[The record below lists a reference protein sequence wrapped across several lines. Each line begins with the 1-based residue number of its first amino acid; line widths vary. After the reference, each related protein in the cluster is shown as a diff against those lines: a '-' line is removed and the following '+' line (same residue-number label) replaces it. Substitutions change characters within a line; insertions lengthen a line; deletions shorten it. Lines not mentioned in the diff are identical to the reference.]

1 MWLFD
6 FVPSWLFQLTFFLS
20 IVVYLVA
27 TTLRVLPYSQ
37 LFKWG
42 SIATVFLSTY
52 LLGMQ
57 AGDNWWRKKA
67 SDLQQKVLELEVKS
81 AEENVKVVERVVTK
95 RELVKQRGEDVIK
108 YIDREVVK
116 NQEVVKYVEQ
126 CPKLPSEIVNT
137 INKAAKP

>member
-20 IVVYLVA
+20 IVVYLIA
-27 TTLRVLPYSQ
+27 TTLKVLPYSQ

-42 SIATVFLSTY
+42 SIATIFLSTY

-67 SDLQQKVLELEVKS
+67 SDLQQKVLELEAKS
-81 AEENVKVVERVVTK
+81 QEENVKVVEKVVTK
-95 RELVKQRGEDVIK
+95 REVVKQRGDDIIK

-126 CPKLPSEIVNT
+126 CPKLPNEIVNT

>member
-1 MWLFD
+1 MWLFEYI
-6 FVPSWLFQLTFFLS
+6 PHWLFQLTFFLG

-27 TTLRVLPYSQ
+27 TTLKVLPYSQ
-37 LFKWG
+37 LFKYG
-42 SIATVFLSTY
+42 SIATIFLSTY

-57 AGDNWWRKKA
+57 AADSWCRKKA
-67 SDLQQKVLELEVKS
+67 HDLQQKVLELEAKS
-81 AEENVKVVERVVTK
+81 QEENVKVVEKVVTK
-95 RELVKQRGEDVIK
+95 REVVKQRGEDVVK

>member
-1 MWLFD
+1 MWLFEY
-6 FVPSWLFQLTFFLS
+6 VPHWLFQLTFFLS
-20 IVVYLVA
+20 IVIYLVA
-27 TTLRVLPYSQ
+27 TTLKVLPYQQ
-37 LFKWG
+37 LFKYG
-42 SIATVFLSTY
+42 SIATIFLSTY

-57 AGDNWWRKKA
+57 TADNWWRKKA
-67 SDLQQKVLELEVKS
+67 HDLQQKVLELEAKS
-81 AEENVKVVERVVTK
+81 QEENVKVVEKVVTK
-95 RELVKQRGEDVIK
+95 REVVKQRGEDVIK